1 MMTSMHAYRRR
12 WLSVKVGIEHFAAC
26 CVSCRCFPKFPA
38 EFTTSLY
45 SMANT
50 TSGVLSSAVSTAQ
63 AQWTSGGPLFSNYV
77 ADISK
82 GILIVVIGGLACGM
96 VMSLV
101 RRLRAVGPV
110 WSAQQAC
117 LEAPQGTS
125 ACRGTARHSTGRIY
139 ILHRYRR
146 VAGHHNLKLR
156 SQPLGCMSGAKPFVT
171 VLSCLPCRCGC

>member
-1 MMTSMHAYRRR
+1 MPAVLAYSLSMLVDGAH
-12 WLSVKVGIEHFAAC
+12 STC
-26 CVSCRCFPKFPA
+26 CVPRRCFPKFPA

-50 TSGVLSSAVSTAQ
+50 TSGVLGSAVSTAQ

-101 RRLRAVGPV
+101 RRLQAAGPPAE
-110 WSAQQAC
+110 SALQ
-117 LEAPQGTS
+117 S
-125 ACRGTARHSTGRIY
+125 
-139 ILHRYRR
+139 
-146 VAGHHNLKLR
+146 
-156 SQPLGCMSGAKPFVT
+156 
-171 VLSCLPCRCGC
+171 